1 MAEGKRKILMIAP
14 LPPPVHGSAMMTQY
28 IKDSQLVNETVDMDW
43 VNLSTSRRMD
53 EIGRGSL
60 AKCMRFAAAFLNT
73 ARKLVFRRYDR
84 AYIAIACRGTGFLK
98 DAPFA
103 LLCRLFRVP
112 LIIHQHNRG
121 MADYVDRPIYRTLLP
136 KVYKGASVLLLSW
149 HLYDDISRVVD
160 RSQIT
165 ICHNGIPDEAS
176 GAQSAP
182 GTPVR
187 LLFLSNLMAEKGVYV
202 LLDALKLLKDQG
214 CRFRCQFVGSET
226 EEIPVSLLETEIRKR
241 CLDDEVSYLGKRYG
255 KEKEETFADNDVF
268 VFPTSYDC
276 FPLVLLEAMQHGL
289 AVVTTDMGGNP
300 DIIDDGVNGY
310 IVRRDDPGDL
320 ALHIKQLIDN
330 PELIGRF
337 GREGRNKYSSSFT
350 LRRFE
355 ENMVRILS
363 SN

>member
-1 MAEGKRKILMIAP
+1 MSYLM
-14 LPPPVHGSAMMTQY
+14 
-28 IKDSQLVNETVDMDW
+28 
-43 VNLSTSRRMD
+43 
-53 EIGRGSL
+53 
-60 AKCMRFAAAFLNT
+60 
-73 ARKLVFRRYDR
+73 
-84 AYIAIACRGTGFLK
+84 
-98 DAPFA
+98 
-103 LLCRLFRVP
+103 
-112 LIIHQHNRG
+112 
-121 MADYVDRPIYRTLLP
+121 
-136 KVYKGASVLLLSW
+136 
-149 HLYDDISRVVD
+149 
-160 RSQIT
+160 
-165 ICHNGIPDEAS
+165 
-176 GAQSAP
+176 
-182 GTPVR
+182 
-187 LLFLSNLMAEKGVYV
+187 
-202 LLDALKLLKDQG
+202 
-214 CRFRCQFVGSET
+214 
-226 EEIPVSLLETEIRKR
+226 TEIRKR